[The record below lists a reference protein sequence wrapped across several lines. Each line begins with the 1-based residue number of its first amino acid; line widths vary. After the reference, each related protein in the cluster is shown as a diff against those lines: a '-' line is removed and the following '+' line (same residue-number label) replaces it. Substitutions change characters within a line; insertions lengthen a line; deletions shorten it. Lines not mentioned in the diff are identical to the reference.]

1 LGKPASAATTQNIGR
16 AKKYTSFQRTCK
28 TTHPT
33 SSFRKAFLFED
44 EGNSERRTSPFHEF
58 KIGLFDEVIHASSKS
73 YGTGF
78 GPDFRN

>member
-1 LGKPASAATTQNIGR
+1 MGKPAPAATTQNAGR

-44 EGNSERRTSPFHEF
+44 EGDSERRTSPFHEF
-58 KIGLFDEVIHASSKS
+58 EWGCSM
-73 YGTGF
+73 
-78 GPDFRN
+78 R